1 MIRVEFTKSG
11 ELLTSF
17 SVSGHAGY
25 DDYGHDIVCAPV
37 TSAVQLTANG
47 ITEVLKL
54 PAKVDVEENL
64 IRASTSWRWGRI
76 RPPFWLKTNA
86 SALRSTASGCF
97 CTKGRMRCWPNSN
110 ATISARA
117 RAAWRFEP
125 PPYTKQKKAPGARPF
140 FEGGHPAFS
149 VFRRWNRRGAS
160 RYHIARCTGR
170 RTF

>member
-25 DDYGHDIVCAPV
+25 DDYGHDIVCASV

-64 IRASTSWRWGRI
+64 IRGTLPSRQREKGQ
-76 RPPFWLKTNA
+76 PFLEAVLLHLILLAQDYEGTIQVNLSEVYNNA
-86 SALRSTASGCF
+86 
-97 CTKGRMRCWPNSN
+97 
-110 ATISARA
+110 
-117 RAAWRFEP
+117 
-125 PPYTKQKKAPGARPF
+125 
-140 FEGGHPAFS
+140 
-149 VFRRWNRRGAS
+149 
-160 RYHIARCTGR
+160 
-170 RTF
+170 

>member
-25 DDYGHDIVCAPV
+25 DDYGHDIVCASV

-64 IRASTSWRWGRI
+64 IRVTLPSWQREKGQ
-76 RPPFWLKTNA
+76 PFLQALLLHLRLLAQDYEGTIQVNRAEVYNNA
-86 SALRSTASGCF
+86 
-97 CTKGRMRCWPNSN
+97 
-110 ATISARA
+110 
-117 RAAWRFEP
+117 
-125 PPYTKQKKAPGARPF
+125 
-140 FEGGHPAFS
+140 
-149 VFRRWNRRGAS
+149 
-160 RYHIARCTGR
+160 
-170 RTF
+170 

>member
-25 DDYGHDIVCAPV
+25 DDYGHDIVCASV

-64 IRASTSWRWGRI
+64 IRVTLPSRQREKGQ
-76 RPPFWLKTNA
+76 PFLQGLLLHLRLLAQDYEGTIQVNLSEVYNNA
-86 SALRSTASGCF
+86 
-97 CTKGRMRCWPNSN
+97 
-110 ATISARA
+110 
-117 RAAWRFEP
+117 
-125 PPYTKQKKAPGARPF
+125 
-140 FEGGHPAFS
+140 
-149 VFRRWNRRGAS
+149 
-160 RYHIARCTGR
+160 
-170 RTF
+170 